1 MSTVRTG
8 GRILVDQLVVHGA
21 ELVFCVPGESY
32 LAALDA
38 LYDTPQIRLIAG
50 RMEASSA
57 NMACAHGQLTGRPGL
72 FFASRGPGAA
82 QASVA
87 VHTARQ
93 GSIPLIMFVGH
104 VPRAHRDREAFQE
117 VDIDAMFAPLAK
129 WTATIDDPARIPE
142 YVSRAYRVATAGR
155 PGPVVLSLPEDV
167 LTETADVSDAGPL
180 EPAPS
185 PSPTP
190 AALRRIHE
198 LLTRAERPLVVVGGG
213 GWSARAASDAV
224 ALCESW
230 GAPLATAFRCQDYVD
245 NGSPVYCGTLGLGI
259 DPRLAARV
267 RESDLLLVIGARLDE
282 PTTGSYSLIEAPNPR
297 QPLIHVHADPD
308 ELGRVFAPTLGIC
321 AGSAEFVAAAQALD
335 PPDAA
340 RCAAWT
346 ASAAADA
353 RAFRTPSEAV
363 DGVDLA
369 RAVSGLC
376 DALGPE
382 AIITNG
388 AGNYTLWVH
397 RYWRFHRFGGQLA
410 PVSGSMGY
418 GLPAAIAAKLADPE
432 RPVVSF
438 NGDGCFMMGS
448 QELATAVQH
457 RANVV
462 FVVIDNASYGTI
474 RMHQERRY
482 PGRPVGT
489 ALSNPDFV
497 AFARSFGL
505 AACSVSDA
513 DGLVA
518 AVVDGVSAG
527 RPSLV
532 HVPLSP
538 ERLTPPR
545 DADQPAGA
553 TNSVPTSRPSSPSA
567 WTASRTP
574 G

>member
-8 GRILVDQLVVHGA
+8 GRILVDQFVLHGA

-50 RMEASSA
+50 RMEASCA
-57 NMACAHGQLTGRPGL
+57 NMACAHGQLTGRPGI

-93 GSIPLIMFVGH
+93 GSIPLIMFVGQ

-167 LTETADVSDAGPL
+167 LTETADVPDAAGDR
-180 EPAPS
+180 PAPAA
-185 PSPTP
+185 P
-190 AALRRIHE
+190 APATSATMRVRE
-198 LLTRAERPLVVVGGG
+198 LMDRAERPLVVVGGG
-213 GWSARAASDAV
+213 GWSERAATDTV

-230 GAPLATAFRCQDYVD
+230 GVPLATAFRCQDYVD
-245 NGSPVYCGTLGLGI
+245 NDSPVYCGTLGLGI
-259 DPRLAARV
+259 DPRLAVRV

-282 PTTGSYSLIEAPNPR
+282 PTTGGYSMIRAPHPR

-308 ELGRVFAPTLGIC
+308 ELGRVFEPTLGIC
-321 AGSAEFVAAAQALD
+321 AGSAEFVAAARAVE
-335 PPDAA
+335 PPDGA
-340 RCAAWT
+340 RVAAWT
-346 ASAAADA
+346 AWTNAAAADA
-353 RAFRTPSEAV
+353 RAFRTPGDTV

-369 RAVSGLC
+369 RAVSGVC

-382 AIITNG
+382 AIVTNG

-397 RYWRFHRFGGQLA
+397 RFWRFSRYGAQLA

-418 GLPAAIAAKLADPE
+418 GLPAAIAAKLAEPE
-432 RPVVSF
+432 RAVVSF
-438 NGDGCFMMGS
+438 NGDGCFMMGC
-448 QELATAVQH
+448 QELATAVRHQ
-457 RANVV
+457 ANVV
-462 FVVIDNASYGTI
+462 FVVVDNSSYGTI

-489 ALSNPDFV
+489 ELSNPDFV
-497 AFARSFGL
+497 ALARAFGL
-505 AACSVSDA
+505 RACSVTDA
-513 DGLVA
+513 DQLVA
-518 AVVDGVSAG
+518 AVVDGVSAD

-538 ERLTPPR
+538 QRLTP
-545 DADQPAGA
+545 AA
-553 TNSVPTSRPSSPSA
+553 PTA
-567 WTASRTP
+567 
-574 G
+574 

>member
-1 MSTVRTG
+1 MSGARAG
-8 GRILVDQLVVHGA
+8 GRILVDQLVIHGA

-38 LYDTPQIRLIAG
+38 LHDTPQIRLIAG
-50 RMEASSA
+50 RMEASCA
-57 NMACAHGQLTGRPGL
+57 NMACAHGQLTGRPGI

-93 GSIPLIMFVGH
+93 GSIPLIVFVGQ

-155 PGPVVLSLPEDV
+155 PGPVVLSLPEDM
-167 LTETADVSDAGPL
+167 LTQAADVPDAAPATVAR
-180 EPAPS
+180 PAP
-185 PSPTP
+185 P
-190 AALRRIHE
+190 ASALARVGE
-198 LLTRAERPLVVVGGG
+198 LVARAARPLVVVGGG
-213 GWSARAASDAV
+213 GWSQRAATDTV

-230 GAPLATAFRCQDYVD
+230 GVPLATAFRCQDYVD
-245 NGSPVYCGTLGLGI
+245 NESPVYCGTLGLGI

-282 PTTGSYSLIEAPNPR
+282 PTTGGYSTIEAPRPR

-308 ELGRVFAPTLGIC
+308 ELGRVFEPALGIC
-321 AGSAEFVAAAQALD
+321 AGSAEFVAAAAALT

-340 RCAAWT
+340 RFAGWT
-346 ASAAADA
+346 AAAAADA
-353 RAFRTPSEAV
+353 RAFRTPGEAV
-363 DGVDLA
+363 DGIDLA

-382 AIITNG
+382 AIVTNG

-397 RYWRFHRFGGQLA
+397 RFWHFGRFGAQLA

-438 NGDGCFMMGS
+438 NGDGCFMMGC
-448 QELATAVQH
+448 QELATAVRHQ
-457 RANVV
+457 ANAV
-462 FVVIDNASYGTI
+462 FVVIDNSSYGTI

-482 PGRPVGT
+482 PGRPIGT

-505 AACSVSDA
+505 RARSVTDA
-513 DGLVA
+513 DELVA
-518 AVVDGVSAG
+518 AVVDGA
-527 RPSLV
+527 RADYPSLV
-532 HVPLSP
+532 HVPFPP

-545 DADQPAGA
+545 RDAAGDA
-553 TNSVPTSRPSSPSA
+553 A
-567 WTASRTP
+567 AA
-574 G
+574 

>member
-1 MSTVRTG
+1 MSAARPG

-57 NMACAHGQLTGRPGL
+57 NMACAHGQLTGRPGI
-72 FFASRGPGAA
+72 FFATRGPGAT

-93 GSIPLIMFVGH
+93 GSIPLIMFVGQ

-117 VDIDAMFAPLAK
+117 VDLDAMFAPLAK
-129 WTATIDDPARIPE
+129 WAATIDDPARIPE

-167 LTETADVSDAGPL
+167 LTQGADVPDAVHDQ
-180 EPAPS
+180 PARS
-185 PSPTP
+185 TP
-190 AALRRIHE
+190 AASDVARVRE
-198 LLTRAERPLVVVGGG
+198 LVSRAERPLVVVGGG
-213 GWSARAASDAV
+213 GWSERAATDTV

-230 GAPLATAFRCQDYVD
+230 GVPLATAFRCQDYVD
-245 NGSPVYCGTLGLGI
+245 NGSPAYCGRLGLGI

-267 RESDLLLVIGARLDE
+267 RESDLLLAIGARLDE
-282 PTTGSYSLIEAPNPR
+282 PTTGGYSMIEAPRPR

-308 ELGRVFAPTLGIC
+308 ELGRVFEPALGIC
-321 AGSAEFVAAAQALD
+321 AGSAEFVAAAVALP
-335 PPDAA
+335 PPDST
-340 RCAAWT
+340 RFTDWT
-346 ASAAADA
+346 GAAAADA
-353 RAFRTPSEAV
+353 RAFRTPGEAV

-397 RYWRFHRFGGQLA
+397 RYWRFGRFGAQLA
-410 PVSGSMGY
+410 PVSGAMGY
-418 GLPAAIAAKLADPE
+418 GLPAAIAAKLTEPE

-438 NGDGCFMMGS
+438 NGDGCFMMGC
-448 QELATAVQH
+448 QELATAVRY

-462 FVVIDNASYGTI
+462 FVVIDNSSYGTI

-482 PGRPVGT
+482 PGRPIGT
-489 ALSNPDFV
+489 ELSNPDFV

-505 AACSVSDA
+505 RARSVTDA
-513 DGLVA
+513 DELVS
-518 AVVDGVSAG
+518 AVADGVRAD

-532 HVPLSP
+532 HVPFSP
-538 ERLTPPR
+538 ERLTP
-545 DADQPAGA
+545 AA
-553 TNSVPTSRPSSPSA
+553 
-567 WTASRTP
+567 
-574 G
+574 

>member
-1 MSTVRTG
+1 MSATRSG

-50 RMEASSA
+50 RMEASCA
-57 NMACAHGQLTGRPGL
+57 NMACAHGQLTGRPGI

-93 GSIPLIMFVGH
+93 GSIPLIMFVGQ

-167 LTETADVSDAGPL
+167 LTQGADVPDAADDRPAR
-180 EPAPS
+180 PAPAES
-185 PSPTP
+185 
-190 AALRRIHE
+190 AIARVGALIG
-198 LLTRAERPLVVVGGG
+198 RAERPLVVVGGG
-213 GWSARAASDAV
+213 GWSERAASDTV

-230 GAPLATAFRCQDYVD
+230 GVPLATAFRCQDYVD

-259 DPRLAARV
+259 DPRLGARV

-282 PTTGSYSLIEAPNPR
+282 PTTGGYSMIEAPRPH
-297 QPLIHVHADPD
+297 QALIHVHAEPD
-308 ELGRVFAPTLGIC
+308 EIGRVFEPTLGIC
-321 AGSAEFVAAAQALD
+321 AGSAEFVAAARTVKV
-335 PPDAA
+335 PDSG
-340 RCAAWT
+340 RLHRWT
-346 ASAAADA
+346 AAAAADA
-353 RAFRTPSEAV
+353 RAFRTPGGAV

-369 RAVSGLC
+369 RAVSGVC
-376 DALGPE
+376 DAVGPE
-382 AIITNG
+382 AIVTNG

-397 RYWRFHRFGGQLA
+397 RFWRFHRFGAQLA

-418 GLPAAIAAKLADPE
+418 GLPAAIAAKLTEPA

-438 NGDGCFMMGS
+438 NGDGCFMMGC
-448 QELATAVQH
+448 QELATAVRYQ
-457 RANVV
+457 ANVV

-489 ALSNPDFV
+489 GLSNPDFV

-505 AACSVSDA
+505 PACSVSDA
-513 DGLVA
+513 DELIA
-518 AVVDGVSAG
+518 AVADGVSANS
-527 RPSLV
+527 PSLV

-538 ERLTPPR
+538 EQLTPPGP
-545 DADQPAGA
+545 DPGGDGA
-553 TNSVPTSRPSSPSA
+553 AV
-567 WTASRTP
+567 
-574 G
+574 

>member
-1 MSTVRTG
+1 MSIGRTG

-50 RMEASSA
+50 RMEASCA
-57 NMACAHGQLTGRPGL
+57 NMACAHGQLTGRPGI

-93 GSIPLIMFVGH
+93 GSIPLIMFVGQ

-129 WTATIDDPARIPE
+129 WTATVDDPARIPE
-142 YVSRAYRVATAGR
+142 YVTRAYRVATAGR

-167 LTETADVSDAGPL
+167 LTETADVSDAARL
-180 EPAPS
+180 EPAP
-185 PSPTP
+185 PAPAP
-190 AALRRIHE
+190 AALTRVHE

-213 GWSARAASDAV
+213 GWSKRAAADTV

-230 GAPLATAFRCQDYVD
+230 GVPLATAFRCQDYVD
-245 NGSPVYCGTLGLGI
+245 NDSSVYCGTLGLGI
-259 DPRLAARV
+259 DPRLGARV

-282 PTTGSYSLIEAPNPR
+282 PTTGGYSMIEAPRPR
-297 QPLIHVHADPD
+297 QALIHVHADPD
-308 ELGRVFAPTLGIC
+308 ELGRVFEPTLGLC
-321 AGSAEFVAAAQALD
+321 AGSAEFVAAARAVEPAD
-335 PPDAA
+335 RA
-340 RCAAWT
+340 RFADWT
-346 ASAAADA
+346 AAAATDA
-353 RAFRTPSEAV
+353 RAFRTPGEAV

-369 RAVSGLC
+369 RAISGLC

-397 RYWRFHRFGGQLA
+397 RFWRFGRFGAQLA

-418 GLPAAIAAKLADPE
+418 GLPAAIAAKLTDPE
-432 RPVVSF
+432 RAVVSF
-438 NGDGCFMMGS
+438 NGDGCFMMGC
-448 QELATAVQH
+448 QELATAVRHQ
-457 RANVV
+457 ANVV
-462 FVVIDNASYGTI
+462 FVVIDNSSYGTI

-489 ALSNPDFV
+489 ELVNPDFV

-505 AACSVSDA
+505 TACSVTDA
-513 DGLVA
+513 GGLIAAVMDGVA
-518 AVVDGVSAG
+518 ADH
-527 RPSLV
+527 PSLV

-538 ERLTPPR
+538 ERLRPP
-545 DADQPAGA
+545 PA
-553 TNSVPTSRPSSPSA
+553 
-567 WTASRTP
+567 
-574 G
+574 

>member
-1 MSTVRTG
+1 MSAARPG

-57 NMACAHGQLTGRPGL
+57 NMACAHGQLTGRPGI
-72 FFASRGPGAA
+72 FFATRGPGAT

-93 GSIPLIMFVGH
+93 GSIPLIMFVGQ

-117 VDIDAMFAPLAK
+117 VDLDAMFAPLAK
-129 WTATIDDPARIPE
+129 WAATIDDPARIPE

-167 LTETADVSDAGPL
+167 LTQGADVPDAVHDQ
-180 EPAPS
+180 PARS
-185 PSPTP
+185 TP
-190 AALRRIHE
+190 AASDVARVRE
-198 LLTRAERPLVVVGGG
+198 LVSRAERPLVVVGGG
-213 GWSARAASDAV
+213 GWSERAATDTV

-230 GAPLATAFRCQDYVD
+230 GVPLATAFRCQDYVD
-245 NGSPVYCGTLGLGI
+245 NGSPAYCGRLGLGI

-267 RESDLLLVIGARLDE
+267 RESDLLLAIGARLDE
-282 PTTGSYSLIEAPNPR
+282 PTTGGYSMIEAPRPR

-308 ELGRVFAPTLGIC
+308 ELGRVFEPALGIC
-321 AGSAEFVAAAQALD
+321 AGSAEFVAAAVALP
-335 PPDAA
+335 PPDNT
-340 RCAAWT
+340 RFTDWT
-346 ASAAADA
+346 GAAAADA
-353 RAFRTPSEAV
+353 RAFRTPGEAV

-397 RYWRFHRFGGQLA
+397 RYWRFGRFGAQLA
-410 PVSGSMGY
+410 PVSGAMGY
-418 GLPAAIAAKLADPE
+418 GLPAAIAAKLTEPE

-438 NGDGCFMMGS
+438 NGDGCLMMGC
-448 QELATAVQH
+448 QELATAVRY

-462 FVVIDNASYGTI
+462 FVVIDNSSYGTI

-482 PGRPVGT
+482 PGRPIGT
-489 ALSNPDFV
+489 ELSNPDFV

-505 AACSVSDA
+505 RARSVTDA
-513 DGLVA
+513 DELVS
-518 AVVDGVSAG
+518 AVADGVRAD

-532 HVPLSP
+532 HVPFSP
-538 ERLTPPR
+538 ERLTP
-545 DADQPAGA
+545 AA
-553 TNSVPTSRPSSPSA
+553 
-567 WTASRTP
+567 
-574 G
+574 

>member
-1 MSTVRTG
+1 VVRGNEVEGNTHSAARSG
-8 GRILVDQLVVHGA
+8 GRILVDQLVIHGT

-50 RMEASSA
+50 RMEASCA
-57 NMACAHGQLTGRPGL
+57 NMACAHGQLTGRPGI

-87 VHTARQ
+87 VHTAKQ
-93 GSIPLIMFVGH
+93 GSIPLIVFVGQ

-167 LTETADVSDAGPL
+167 LTETADVPDAADERIARPG
-180 EPAPS
+180 
-185 PSPTP
+185 P
-190 AALRRIHE
+190 AATAIARVGE
-198 LLTRAERPLVVVGGG
+198 LVGRAERPLVVVGGG
-213 GWSARAASDAV
+213 GWSERAATDAV

-245 NGSPVYCGTLGLGI
+245 NNSPVYCGTLGLGI
-259 DPRLAARV
+259 DPRLDARV

-282 PTTGSYSLIEAPNPR
+282 PTTGSYSMIQAPHPR
-297 QPLIHVHADPD
+297 QALIHVHADPD
-308 ELGRVFAPTLGIC
+308 ELGRVFEPTLGIC
-321 AGSAEFVAAAQALD
+321 AGSAEFVAAAATLEA
-335 PPDAA
+335 PDGARFARWAA
-340 RCAAWT
+340 D
-346 ASAAADA
+346 AAADA
-353 RAFRTPSEAV
+353 RAFRTPGGAV

-376 DALGPE
+376 DTLGPE

-397 RYWRFHRFGGQLA
+397 RFWRFGRFRAQLA

-418 GLPAAIAAKLADPE
+418 GLPAAIAAKLTDPE

-438 NGDGCFMMGS
+438 NGDGCFMMGC
-448 QELATAVQH
+448 QELATAVRY

-462 FVVIDNASYGTI
+462 FVVIDNSSYGTI

-489 ALSNPDFV
+489 ELSNPDFV

-505 AACSVSDA
+505 TACSVTDA
-513 DGLVA
+513 DGLIAAVADGVA
-518 AVVDGVSAG
+518 AD

-545 DADQPAGA
+545 P
-553 TNSVPTSRPSSPSA
+553 
-567 WTASRTP
+567 
-574 G
+574 

>member
-1 MSTVRTG
+1 MSTARTG
-8 GRILVDQLVVHGA
+8 GRILIDQLVIHGA

-38 LYDTPQIRLIAG
+38 LGDTPQLRLIAG

-57 NMACAHGQLTGRPGL
+57 NMACAHGQLTGRPGI
-72 FFASRGPGAA
+72 FFATRGPGAT

-93 GSIPLIMFVGH
+93 GSIPLIMFVGQ

-117 VDIDAMFAPLAK
+117 IDLDAMFAPVAK
-129 WTATIDDPARIPE
+129 WAATIDDPARIPE

-167 LTETADVSDAGPL
+167 LTERAEVPDAARSEVAP
-180 EPAPS
+180 PAPPAPPAS
-185 PSPTP
+185 APS
-190 AALRRIHE
+190 RVRE
-198 LLTRAERPLVVVGGG
+198 LLARAERPLVVVGGG
-213 GWSARAASDAV
+213 GWSERAATDTV
-224 ALCESW
+224 TLCESW
-230 GAPLATAFRCQDYVD
+230 GVPLTTAFRCQDYVD
-245 NGSPVYCGTLGLGI
+245 NDSPVYAGTLGLGI

-282 PTTGSYSLIEAPNPR
+282 PTTGGYSTVQAPRPT
-297 QPLIHVHADPD
+297 QTLIHVHPDPD

-321 AGSAEFVAAAQALD
+321 AGSGEFVAAARAL
-335 PPDAA
+335 PEPDGARFAESTATAA
-340 RCAAWT
+340 
-346 ASAAADA
+346 SDA
-353 RAFRTPSEAV
+353 RAFRTPGDAV

-397 RYWRFHRFGGQLA
+397 RFWRYRRFGSQLA
-410 PVSGSMGY
+410 PVSGAMGY
-418 GLPAAIAAKLADPE
+418 GLPAAIAAKLAQPE
-432 RPVVSF
+432 RAVVSF

-448 QELATAVQH
+448 QELATAVRH

-482 PGRPVGT
+482 PGRVVGT
-489 ALSNPDFV
+489 ELSNPDFV

-505 AACSVSDA
+505 TARSVSDA
-513 DGLVA
+513 DELVA
-518 AVVDGVSAG
+518 AVVAGVRAEH
-527 RPSLV
+527 PSLV

-538 ERLTPPR
+538 ERLTPP
-545 DADQPAGA
+545 P
-553 TNSVPTSRPSSPSA
+553 
-567 WTASRTP
+567 
-574 G
+574 

>member
-1 MSTVRTG
+1 MSTARTG

-50 RMEASSA
+50 RMEASCA
-57 NMACAHGQLTGRPGL
+57 NMACAHGQLTGRPGI

-87 VHTARQ
+87 VHTSRQ
-93 GSIPLIMFVGH
+93 GSIPLIMFVGQ

-167 LTETADVSDAGPL
+167 LTETADVPDAADDQ
-180 EPAPS
+180 PARPG
-185 PSPTP
+185 P
-190 AALRRIHE
+190 AASSVARVRE
-198 LLTRAERPLVVVGGG
+198 LVASAERPLVVVGGG
-213 GWSARAASDAV
+213 GWSERAATDTVAV
-224 ALCESW
+224 CESW
-230 GAPLATAFRCQDYVD
+230 GVPLATAFRCQDYVD

-282 PTTGSYSLIEAPNPR
+282 PTTGGYSMIEAPRPR
-297 QPLIHVHADPD
+297 QALIHVHADPD
-308 ELGRVFAPTLGIC
+308 ELGHVFEPTLGIC
-321 AGSAEFVAAAQALD
+321 AGSPEFVVAAKALNA
-335 PPDAA
+335 PDRA
-340 RCAAWT
+340 RFADWT
-346 ASAAADA
+346 SGAAADA
-353 RAFRTPSEAV
+353 RAFRTPGEAV

-397 RYWRFHRFGGQLA
+397 RFWRFGRFGAQLA

-418 GLPAAIAAKLADPE
+418 GLPAAIAAKLADPK

-438 NGDGCFMMGS
+438 NGDGCFMMGC
-448 QELATAVQH
+448 QELATAVRHQ
-457 RANVV
+457 ANVV
-462 FVVIDNASYGTI
+462 FVVIDNSSYGTI

-489 ALSNPDFV
+489 ELVNPDFV

-505 AACSVSDA
+505 PACSVTDA
-513 DGLVA
+513 DELIA
-518 AVVDGVSAG
+518 AVADGVSADH
-527 RPSLV
+527 PSLV
-532 HVPLSP
+532 HVPVSP
-538 ERLTPPR
+538 ERLTP
-545 DADQPAGA
+545 
-553 TNSVPTSRPSSPSA
+553 SRPDPGGDG
-567 WTASRTP
+567 TAA
-574 G
+574 

>member
-1 MSTVRTG
+1 MSGARAG
-8 GRILVDQLVVHGA
+8 GRILVDQLVIQGA

-38 LYDTPQIRLIAG
+38 LHDTPQIRLIAG
-50 RMEASSA
+50 RMEASCA
-57 NMACAHGQLTGRPGL
+57 NMACAHGQLTGRPGI

-93 GSIPLIMFVGH
+93 GSIPLIVFVGQ

-155 PGPVVLSLPEDV
+155 PGPVVLSLPEDM
-167 LTETADVSDAGPL
+167 LTQGADVPDAARTTVAQ
-180 EPAPS
+180 PAP
-185 PSPTP
+185 P
-190 AALRRIHE
+190 ASALARVRE
-198 LLTRAERPLVVVGGG
+198 LVARAARPLVVVGGG
-213 GWSARAASDAV
+213 GWSQRAATDTV

-230 GAPLATAFRCQDYVD
+230 GVPLATAFRCQDYVD
-245 NGSPVYCGTLGLGI
+245 NESPVYCGTLGLGI

-282 PTTGSYSLIEAPNPR
+282 PTTGGYCTIEAPRPR

-308 ELGRVFAPTLGIC
+308 ELGRVFEPTLGIC
-321 AGSAEFVAAAQALD
+321 AGSAEFVAAAAALT

-340 RCAAWT
+340 RFAGWT
-346 ASAAADA
+346 AAAAADA
-353 RAFRTPSEAV
+353 RAFRTPAEAT
-363 DGVDLA
+363 DGINLA
-369 RAVSGLC
+369 RAVSGVC

-382 AIITNG
+382 AIVTNG

-397 RYWRFHRFGGQLA
+397 RFWHFGRFGAQLA

-418 GLPAAIAAKLADPE
+418 GLPAAIAAKLTDPE

-438 NGDGCFMMGS
+438 NGDGCFMMGC
-448 QELATAVQH
+448 QELATAVRHQ
-457 RANVV
+457 ANVV
-462 FVVIDNASYGTI
+462 FVVIDNSSYGTI

-482 PGRPVGT
+482 PGRPIGT

-505 AACSVSDA
+505 RARSVTDA
-513 DGLVA
+513 DELVA
-518 AVVDGVSAG
+518 AVVDGA
-527 RPSLV
+527 RADYPSLV
-532 HVPLSP
+532 HVPFPP

-545 DADQPAGA
+545 RDAAGDA
-553 TNSVPTSRPSSPSA
+553 A
-567 WTASRTP
+567 AA
-574 G
+574 

>member
-1 MSTVRTG
+1 MTAARSG
-8 GRILVDQLVVHGA
+8 GRILIDQLVIQGA

-57 NMACAHGQLTGRPGL
+57 NMACAHGQLTGRPGI

-93 GSIPLIMFVGH
+93 GSVPLIVFVGQ

-142 YVSRAYRVATAGR
+142 YVSRAFRVATAGR

-167 LTETADVSDAGPL
+167 LTETATVPDASRAQPAQ
-180 EPAPS
+180 PAP
-185 PSPTP
+185 
-190 AALRRIHE
+190 AASDLARIRE
-198 LLTRAERPLVVVGGG
+198 LISAAERPLVVVGGG
-213 GWSARAASDAV
+213 GWSERASTEAL

-230 GAPLATAFRCQDYVD
+230 GVPLTTAFRCQDYVD
-245 NGSPVYCGTLGLGI
+245 NDSPVYSGTLGLGI
-259 DPRLAARV
+259 DPRLGARV

-282 PTTGSYSLIEAPNPR
+282 PTTGSYSMIEAPRPR
-297 QPLIHVHADPD
+297 QALIHVHADPD
-308 ELGRVFAPTLGIC
+308 ELGRVFEPTLGIC
-321 AGSAEFVAAAQALD
+321 AGSAEFVAAAKGLD
-335 PPDAA
+335 TPDRA
-340 RCAAWT
+340 RFARWT
-346 ASAAADA
+346 AAAAADA
-353 RAFRTPSEAV
+353 RAFRTPGDPA

-376 DALGPE
+376 DALGPD
-382 AIITNG
+382 AIVTNG

-397 RYWRFHRFGGQLA
+397 RYWHFHRFGAQLA

-418 GLPAAIAAKLADPE
+418 GLPAAIAAKLAEPE
-432 RPVVSF
+432 RPVISF
-438 NGDGCFMMGS
+438 NGDGCLMMGC
-448 QELATAVQH
+448 QELATAVRYQ
-457 RANVV
+457 ANVV

-489 ALSNPDFV
+489 GLSNPDFV

-505 AACSVSDA
+505 AACSVTDA
-513 DGLVA
+513 DELIA
-518 AVVDGVSAG
+518 AVRDGAAADH
-527 RPSLV
+527 PSLV

-538 ERLTPPR
+538 DRLTPPR
-545 DADQPAGA
+545 PDPARDGA
-553 TNSVPTSRPSSPSA
+553 TA
-567 WTASRTP
+567 
-574 G
+574 

>member
-1 MSTVRTG
+1 MSTGRPG

-21 ELVFCVPGESY
+21 DLVFCVPGESY

-50 RMEASSA
+50 RMEASCA
-57 NMACAHGQLTGRPGL
+57 NMACAHGQLTGRPGI

-82 QASVA
+82 HASVA
-87 VHTARQ
+87 IHTARQ
-93 GSIPLIMFVGH
+93 GSIPLIMFVGQ

-167 LTETADVSDAGPL
+167 LTESADVLDAARTDTTRG
-180 EPAPS
+180 A
-185 PSPTP
+185 PTP
-190 AALRRIHE
+190 SDLTRVRE
-198 LLTRAERPLVVVGGG
+198 LIQRAERPLVVVGGG
-213 GWSARAASDAV
+213 GWSDHAAIDAV

-230 GAPLATAFRCQDYVD
+230 GVPLATAFRCQDYVD

-259 DPRLAARV
+259 DPRLNVRV

-282 PTTGSYSLIEAPNPR
+282 PTTGTYEMIEAPRPR
-297 QPLIHVHADPD
+297 QTLIHVHADPD
-308 ELGRVFAPTLGIC
+308 ELGRVFEPTLGIC
-321 AGSAEFVAAAQALD
+321 AGSAAFVAAAQTLEA
-335 PPDAA
+335 PDGA
-340 RCAAWT
+340 RFADWT
-346 ASAAADA
+346 AAANADA
-353 RAFRTPSEAV
+353 RAFRTPGESV

-369 RAVSGLC
+369 RAISGLC

-397 RYWRFHRFGGQLA
+397 RFWHFHRFGAQLA

-418 GLPAAIAAKLADPE
+418 GLPAAIAAKLAEPE
-432 RPVVSF
+432 RAVVSF
-438 NGDGCFMMGS
+438 NGDGCFMMGC
-448 QELATAVQH
+448 QELATAVRHQ
-457 RANVV
+457 ANVV

-489 ALSNPDFV
+489 ELSNPDFV

-505 AACSVSDA
+505 TACSVTDA
-513 DGLVA
+513 DGLIAAVIDGVA
-518 AVVDGVSAG
+518 ANH
-527 RPSLV
+527 PSLV

-538 ERLTPPR
+538 ERLRPP
-545 DADQPAGA
+545 PA
-553 TNSVPTSRPSSPSA
+553 
-567 WTASRTP
+567 
-574 G
+574 